1 MPGMLT
7 QAQASGGGQS
17 VFANPA
23 FYGNVKMLTDST
35 MNQFQNQADC
45 EGLTA
50 GGQVKPEARRSIL
63 EQEHVIVL
71 QAQAMCQ
78 MMGVDITS
86 NGREDQSSAGCLVQT

>member
-35 MNQFQNQADC
+35 MNQFQNQRYRVPIAEIDFSFH
-45 EGLTA
+45 LPS
-50 GGQVKPEARRSIL
+50 QLI
-63 EQEHVIVL
+63 
-71 QAQAMCQ
+71 
-78 MMGVDITS
+78 
-86 NGREDQSSAGCLVQT
+86 